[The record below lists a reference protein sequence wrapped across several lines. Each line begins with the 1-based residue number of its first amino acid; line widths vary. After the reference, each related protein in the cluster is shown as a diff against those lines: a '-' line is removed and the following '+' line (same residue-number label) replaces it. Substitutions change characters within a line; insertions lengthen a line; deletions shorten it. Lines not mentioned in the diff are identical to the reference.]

1 MQPRNKFPQ
10 ANKIL
15 VATLAAA
22 VIAAGAPAVAGAA
35 STIAYTSDPIKV
47 VSYSVESQAAIQ
59 LPDWGSTYSSFE
71 SPASL
76 SISFVNGAT
85 VAATRVEF
93 AVREGRATE
102 LVVDKGTF
110 APGTSIT
117 KEFTVAPQFGNAAAI
132 EVREVTFADGSTWQQ
147 G

>member
-1 MQPRNKFPQ
+1 MQPRNKIPQ

-22 VIAAGAPAVAGAA
+22 VIAAGAPAVAGAE
-35 STIAYTSDPIKV
+35 STIAYTSAPIKV
-47 VSYSVESQAAIQ
+47 VSYSIDESTATQ
-59 LPDWGSTYSSFE
+59 LPDWGGTYSSFE
-71 SPASL
+71 GPASL
-76 SISFVNGAT
+76 SISFVNGAN

-93 AVREGRATE
+93 AVREGKETE

-117 KEFTVAPQFGNAAAI
+117 NEFTLAPQFGKASAI
-132 EVREVTFADGSTWQQ
+132 EVREVTFADGTTWQQ